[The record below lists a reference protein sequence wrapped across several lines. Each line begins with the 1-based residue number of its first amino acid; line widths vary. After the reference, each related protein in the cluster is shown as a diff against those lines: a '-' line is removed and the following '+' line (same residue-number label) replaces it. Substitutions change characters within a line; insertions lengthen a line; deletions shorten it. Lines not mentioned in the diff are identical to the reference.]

1 MENSKRP
8 YSLLVWPNQRK
19 ALAMM
24 RQASGTEEAYS
35 CGVAELEG
43 SFAELRSLQIQLS

>member
-24 RQASGTEEAYS
+24 WQARGTEDAYS

-43 SFAELRSLQIQLS
+43 SFTALRSVAIQLS